1 MQPSDII
8 GAIATVISFILYIP
22 SGITVWK
29 NRSNPRAL
37 QGVSIATNTMI
48 LINTVLWGA
57 YAVLT
62 NQIFVGLSGLV
73 SGPLALATIVLVLR
87 SRKMEIKPDIMVT
100 TEIAIVTSA
109 MDVITKSQPIVTRE
123 RAAV

>member
-8 GAIATVISFILYIP
+8 GAIATIISFILFIP

-37 QGVSIATNTMI
+37 QGVSIATNAMI
-48 LINTVLWGA
+48 FINSMLWGA
-57 YAVLT
+57 YSILT

-73 SGPLALATIVLVLR
+73 SGPLALATIILVLR

-123 RAAV
+123 RATA